1 MPMAG
6 GRRPAALR
14 CGALPRG
21 ALPRGGLRC
30 GALRC
35 AGLGLAAL
43 ALALAT
49 AGCGG
54 GSKGAA
60 SPPASASTRA
70 LPSCGTTKTAAN
82 VPVTIQVHRG
92 KVDCEEAMS
101 VERKYAAAIESG
113 QEPGNGGGG
122 PVKIDGW
129 TCRGFATPV
138 VLRTGNASKCQKGTA
153 EILAVLPDT
162 A

>member
-1 MPMAG
+1 MAG

-14 CGALPRG
+14 GGA
-21 ALPRGGLRC
+21 
-30 GALRC
+30 
-35 AGLGLAAL
+35 LGLAAL
-43 ALALAT
+43 ALALAA

-54 GSKGAA
+54 GGKGQGTAA
-60 SPPASASTRA
+60 APSASASTKA

-82 VPVTIQVHRG
+82 VPVTIEVHRG
-92 KVDCEEAMS
+92 KVDCQEAMS

-113 QEPGNGGGG
+113 KEPGNGGGG

-138 VLRTGNASKCQKGTA
+138 VLRTGNASKCEKGTT
-153 EILAVLPDT
+153 EILAVLPTT

>member
-14 CGALPRG
+14 CGV
-21 ALPRGGLRC
+21 LRC
-30 GALRC
+30 G
-35 AGLGLAAL
+35 GLGLAAL
-43 ALALAT
+43 ALALAA

-54 GSKGAA
+54 GGKGHPAA
-60 SPPASASTRA
+60 APSASASAKA

-82 VPVTIQVHRG
+82 VPVTIEVHHG
-92 KVDCEEAMS
+92 KVDCNEAMS
-101 VERKYAAAIESG
+101 IERKYAAAIESG

-129 TCRGFATPV
+129 TCRGFATPD
-138 VLRTGNASKCQKGTA
+138 VLRTGHASKCDKGTA
-153 EILAVLPDT
+153 EILAVLPPT

>member
-1 MPMAG
+1 LGAVGRDGMMGTAERRLPMAG

-14 CGALPRG
+14 GGA
-21 ALPRGGLRC
+21 
-30 GALRC
+30 
-35 AGLGLAAL
+35 LGLAAL
-43 ALALAT
+43 ALALAA

-54 GSKGAA
+54 GSKGTAA
-60 SPPASASTRA
+60 PSAPATTKA

-82 VPVTIQVHRG
+82 VPVTIEIRKG
-92 KVDCEEAMS
+92 EVDCAEAMS
-101 VERKYAAAIESG
+101 VERKYATAIESG
-113 QEPGNGGGG
+113 KEPGNGGGG
-122 PVKIDGW
+122 PVKVDGW
-129 TCRGFATPV
+129 TCRGFTTPV

>member
-1 MPMAG
+1 MAG

-14 CGALPRG
+14 GGA
-21 ALPRGGLRC
+21 
-30 GALRC
+30 
-35 AGLGLAAL
+35 LGLAAL
-43 ALALAT
+43 ALALAA

-54 GSKGAA
+54 GGKGQGTAA
-60 SPPASASTRA
+60 APSASASTKA

-82 VPVTIQVHRG
+82 VPVTIEVHRG
-92 KVDCEEAMS
+92 KVDCQEAMS

-113 QEPGNGGGG
+113 KEPGNGGGG

-138 VLRTGNASKCQKGTA
+138 VLRTGNASKCEKGT
-153 EILAVLPDT
+153 
-162 A
+162 

>member
-1 MPMAG
+1 MPMADA
-6 GRRPAALR
+6 RRHAALR
-14 CGALPRG
+14 GA
-21 ALPRGGLRC
+21 
-30 GALRC
+30 
-35 AGLGLAAL
+35 LGLAAL
-43 ALALAT
+43 ALALAA

-54 GSKGAA
+54 GGTGHPAA
-60 SPPASASTRA
+60 APPASASTKA

-82 VPVTIQVHRG
+82 VPVTIEVHRG
-92 KVDCEEAMS
+92 KVDCDEAMT

-113 QEPGNGGGG
+113 KEPGNGGGG

-138 VLRTGNASKCQKGTA
+138 VLRTGNASKCEKGTT
-153 EILAVLPDT
+153 EILAVLPAT